1 MLFTLPFRLL
11 LLLPPSYRV
20 WRPLANSTILADRAR
35 FVFIPA
41 LAGSVGPV
49 GLAGRA
55 RPASRP
61 VILGGGGSSSLRVK
75 FVCESSP
82 APAVDLVHGRRR
94 RWGRDERLVVRP
106 SKRRPLGS
114 ASLSECARWCQRSRR
129 GGEEGKR
136 KGVGTGEGAEY
147 CGCSGRV
154 SFLSLFL
161 FLFQAPGAHLCD
173 MGRAAVPGRLEED
186 EVEGL
191 GRWRQGLN
199 RECGEEADR
208 KILYA
213 LVRHFAPHATRPAW
227 LHV

>member
-1 MLFTLPFRLL
+1 MLLPCPFVTFHFC
-11 LLLPPSYRV
+11 PPSYRV

-35 FVFIPA
+35 FVFDSRPRRFCW
-41 LAGSVGPV
+41 PR

-61 VILGGGGSSSLRVK
+61 VILGGGGSRSSRVK

-82 APAVDLVHGRRR
+82 APAVDVVYGRRR
-94 RWGRDERLVVRP
+94 RRGRDERLVVRP
-106 SKRRPLGS
+106 SKRRRPLGS

-161 FLFQAPGAHLCD
+161 FLFRAPGAHLCD
-173 MGRAAVPGRLEED
+173 MGRAAVPERLEED

-191 GRWRQGLN
+191 G
-199 RECGEEADR
+199 
-208 KILYA
+208 
-213 LVRHFAPHATRPAW
+213 
-227 LHV
+227 